1 MMGRLLPPG
10 RALTAVAT
18 LVLAAAAASVALV
31 RASRLDPLPPAVPV
45 APSLLPDGGLWS
57 RGAGDGPPGPGAP
70 TVDVELDN
78 DPFDPERRLPGDYE
92 VVEYVA
98 AEPPPMAAE
107 LVRLLGTVVLPNG
120 GGFAVYQLPSEIPRT
135 VRIGETVGTMTLVGV
150 SPGQAVFRA
159 RDGSRVEL
167 HLSTPGT

>member
-1 MMGRLLPPG
+1 MTGRPLPPG
-10 RALTAVAT
+10 RTLATVAT
-18 LVLAAAAASVALV
+18 LFLAASAASIALV
-31 RASRLDPLPPAVPV
+31 RASRLDPLPAAVPAAS
-45 APSLLPDGGLWS
+45 APRPHAGQWS
-57 RGAGDGPPGPGAP
+57 GDFGDAPPGPRAP

-98 AEPPPMAAE
+98 AEPPAMGAE
-107 LVRLLGTVVLPNG
+107 LVRLLGTVVLPDG
-120 GGFAVYQLPSEIPRT
+120 GGFAVYQLPSEVPRT
-135 VRIGETVGTMTLVGV
+135 VRIGETIGTMTLVGV

-167 HLSTPGT
+167 HLTTPGT